1 MAVEHEESDLIKQR
15 RAKLEAIKSKGIY
28 AYGGKFAVTSSIKE
42 LTDNFADGKSATIA
56 GRIMAC
62 REHGKAK
69 FYDLKDSTGKIQL
82 YIKADIVGPDAFE
95 LSNNTDIGD
104 FIGVSGETFKTRT
117 NEPSIKVLKLEML
130 SKSMRPLP
138 EKWHG
143 LKDVETRYRQRY
155 IDVVMN
161 DDVKK
166 VFVARSNI
174 VSEIRRFLDS
184 KGFLEVETPMM
195 QPIPGGAAGKPFKT
209 HHEALDMDLY
219 LRIAPELYLKKL
231 LVGGFDKVYEINRNF
246 RNEGI
251 STRHNPEFTML
262 EVYEAYSDC
271 AGMMKLTEDMITDL
285 ARKII
290 GRTSFEY
297 QGKAIDLSKWEKISF
312 ALLMKEQFGI
322 IPEERPEDWIKKLK
336 GKGIEI
342 EGKELS
348 RTQVINIV
356 GELIEPKA
364 HNHPVFVVDMFREM
378 CPLAKTK
385 KENSLLTD
393 RFELYMG
400 GMEIANAYSELNDP
414 VEQKARFEA
423 DLGDTINDKR
433 KTNDELLTI
442 DHDFIRA
449 LEYGMPPAG
458 GLGIGID
465 RLVMI
470 LTDSSS
476 IRDVILFPQ
485 LKLET
490 SHKPDS
496 TLREVPRSEN
506 I

>member
-1 MAVEHEESDLIKQR
+1 MVYNHLTVHEENELIKQR
-15 RAKLEAIKSKGIY
+15 RAKLEAIKSLGLY
-28 AYGGKFAVTSSIKE
+28 AYGGRFDTTSFIKE
-42 LTDNFADGKSATIA
+42 LTDNFADGKTVTIA

-82 YIKADIVGPDAFE
+82 YVKSDIVGADVFE

-104 FIGVSGETFKTRT
+104 FVGVSGETFKTRT
-117 NEPSIKVLKLEML
+117 NEPSIKVLKFEML
-130 SKSMRPLP
+130 SKSLRPLP

-143 LKDVETRYRQRY
+143 LKDIETRYRQRY

-174 VSEIRRFLDS
+174 VSEIRRFLDT

-195 QPIPGGAAGKPFKT
+195 QSIPGGAAGKPFKT

-219 LRIAPELYLKKL
+219 LRVAPELFLKRL

-271 AGMMKLTEDMITDL
+271 AGMMELAERLIMDL
-285 ARKII
+285 AENILGK
-290 GRTSFEY
+290 TNFEY
-297 QGKAIDLSKWEKISF
+297 QGKAVDLSKWERISF

-322 IPEERPEDWIKKLK
+322 IPEEKPEEWIKKLK
-336 GKGIEI
+336 NKGIEI

-348 RTQVINIV
+348 RTQIINIV

-364 HNHPVFVVDMFREM
+364 HNHPVFVIDMFKEM

-385 KENSLLTD
+385 RDNPLLTD

-400 GMEIANAYSELNDP
+400 HMEIANAYSELNDP
-414 VEQKARFEA
+414 VEQKNRFEA
-423 DLGDTINDKR
+423 DIADLKDK
-433 KTNDELLTI
+433 KNKIDE
-442 DHDFIRA
+442 DFVRA

-470 LTDSSS
+470 LTNSPS

-485 LKLET
+485 LKPE
-490 SHKPDS
+490 H
-496 TLREVPRSEN
+496 

>member
-1 MAVEHEESDLIKQR
+1 MAMTIEREESDLIKQR

-28 AYGGKFAVTSSIKE
+28 AYGGKFVTTSSIKE
-42 LTDNFADGKSATIA
+42 LTDNFADGKTAAIA

-69 FYDLKDSTGKIQL
+69 FYDLKDSAGKIQL
-82 YIKADIVGPDAFE
+82 YVKADIVGPDAFE

-117 NEPSIKVLKLEML
+117 NEPSIKVLKFEML

-155 IDVVMN
+155 VDVIMN

-195 QPIPGGAAGKPFKT
+195 QSIPGGAAGKPFKT

-219 LRIAPELYLKKL
+219 LRIAPELFLKKL

-271 AGMMKLTEDMITDL
+271 AGMMKLTEDMITLL
-285 ARKII
+285 AQKVL

-297 QGKAIDLSKWEKISF
+297 QGKPIDLSKWERISF

-322 IPEERPEDWIKKLK
+322 IPEEKPEDWIKKLK
-336 GKGIEI
+336 NKGIEI

-364 HNHPVFVVDMFREM
+364 HDHPVFVVDMFKEM

-385 KENSLLTD
+385 KDNPLLTD
-393 RFELYMG
+393 RFELYVG

-414 VEQKARFEA
+414 VEQKNRFEA
-423 DLGDTINDKR
+423 DIADLKDK
-433 KTNDELLTI
+433 KNKIDE
-442 DHDFIRA
+442 DFVRA

-465 RLVMI
+465 RLVMV
-470 LTDSSS
+470 LTNSPS

-485 LKLET
+485 LK
-490 SHKPDS
+490 
-496 TLREVPRSEN
+496 SEN

>member
-1 MAVEHEESDLIKQR
+1 MANEHEENDLIKQR
-15 RAKLEAIKSKGIY
+15 RMKLEAIKSRGVY
-28 AYGGKFAVTSSIKE
+28 AYGGKFPTTSSIKE
-42 LTDNFADGKSATIA
+42 LTDNFSEGKTATIA
-56 GRIMAC
+56 GRVMAC

-69 FYDLKDSTGKIQL
+69 FYDLKDFTGKIQL
-82 YIKADIVGPDAFE
+82 YLKADIVGSDAFE

-155 IDVVMN
+155 VDVVMN

-184 KGFLEVETPMM
+184 KNFLEVETPMM
-195 QPIPGGAAGKPFKT
+195 QSIPGGAAGKPFKT

-219 LRIAPELYLKKL
+219 LRIAPELYLKRL

-271 AGMMKLTEDMITDL
+271 AGMMKLTEDMITHL
-285 ARKII
+285 AEKIL
-290 GRTSFEY
+290 GKNSFEY
-297 QGKAIDLSKWEKISF
+297 QGKAVDLSKWERISF

-322 IPEERPEDWIKKLK
+322 VPEEKPEDWIRKLK
-336 GKGIEI
+336 NKGIEI

-385 KENSLLTD
+385 RDNPLLTD
-393 RFELYMG
+393 RFELYIG

-414 VEQKARFEA
+414 AEQKNRFEA
-423 DLGDTINDKR
+423 DIADLKDK
-433 KTNDELLTI
+433 KQKIDE
-442 DHDFIRA
+442 DFVRA

-470 LTDSSS
+470 LTNSPS

-485 LKLET
+485 LKPET

-496 TLREVPRSEN
+496 KIREIPQGEN